1 MRYLYFLQ
9 QFFDRLPA
17 PAFIKDNK
25 GRYIWVNKELE
36 NAVGLT
42 EERIIGKFEAVILN
56 DESIEDLDRKVMR
69 TRKNQVHEEVIN
81 GRYYTIHRMPIRLGT
96 GSYGVAGIMYDMTEK
111 LLEQTIYQM
120 QSFVEK
126 LIIELLSEQ
135 DVDTVEFM
143 KNIVKK
149 FNEQYPKITVTLL
162 KDNSYVAGRED
173 RKLSERAATIDEIKT
188 MIHDRRTYQ
197 VVPVENYKFIIYVP
211 EEYTSIS
218 KALSTYLSSQ
228 VLAAI
233 KIIENRRAYKE
244 FGNKLET
251 IIKMVQLWESSS
263 SLDSYLQSVLDEL
276 VKIIP
281 ETQKASIW
289 LLDGND
295 YRNVAVYNYGDEVK
309 NVIIKTSE
317 DNYGKSIGENK
328 VAELTEVYK
337 LNKESPH
344 KDIWELA
351 GVTDPNFSP
360 LVGSVKIGDKKLVII
375 SLDNFEGKHF
385 SEESKKILNLLV
397 DLLSTFLT
405 NKTGKKQANNG
416 K

>member
-69 TRKNQVHEEVIN
+69 TRKNQVHQEMIN

-111 LLEQTIYQM
+111 VLEQTIYQM

-135 DVDTVEFM
+135 DVDTVECM

>member
-25 GRYIWVNKELE
+25 GIYIWVNKELE

-69 TRKNQVHEEVIN
+69 TRKNQVHQEMIN

-111 LLEQTIYQM
+111 VLEQTIYQM

-289 LLDGND
+289 LLDGDD

>member
-36 NAVGLT
+36 NVVGLT
-42 EERIIGKFEAVILN
+42 EEKIIGKFEAVILN

-69 TRKNQVHEEVIN
+69 TRKNQVHQEMIN

-96 GSYGVAGIMYDMTEK
+96 GSYGVAGIMYDITEK
-111 LLEQTIYQM
+111 VLEQTIYQM

-126 LIIELLSEQ
+126 IIIDSLSEQ
-135 DVDTVEFM
+135 NVDTLEFM
-143 KNIVKK
+143 KSIIKK
-149 FNEQYPKITVTLL
+149 FTEQYPKITVTLL

-188 MIHDRRTYQ
+188 MIHDKRIYQ
-197 VVPVENYKFIIYVP
+197 IVPVENYKFIIYVP

>member
-69 TRKNQVHEEVIN
+69 TRKNQVHQEMIN

-111 LLEQTIYQM
+111 VLEQTIYQM

>member
-36 NAVGLT
+36 NAIGLT
-42 EERIIGKFEAVILN
+42 EEKIIGKFEAVILN
-56 DESIEDLDRKVMR
+56 DESIEDVDRKVMR
-69 TRKNQVHEEVIN
+69 TRKNQVHEEIIN

-126 LIIELLSEQ
+126 VIIESLSEQ
-135 DVDTVEFM
+135 NVDPLELM
-143 KNIVKK
+143 KSIVKK
-149 FNEQYPKITVTLL
+149 FDEQYPKIAVTLL

-289 LLDGND
+289 LLDGDD

>member
-111 LLEQTIYQM
+111 VLEQTIYQM

>member
-69 TRKNQVHEEVIN
+69 TRKNQVHQEMIN

-96 GSYGVAGIMYDMTEK
+96 GSYGVAGIMYDITEK
-111 LLEQTIYQM
+111 VLEQTIYQM

-126 LIIELLSEQ
+126 IIIDSLSEQ
-135 DVDTVEFM
+135 NVDTLEFM
-143 KNIVKK
+143 KSIIKK
-149 FNEQYPKITVTLL
+149 FTEQYPKITVTLL

-188 MIHDRRTYQ
+188 MIHDKRIYQ
-197 VVPVENYKFIIYVP
+197 IVPVENYKFIIYVP

>member
-69 TRKNQVHEEVIN
+69 TRKNQVHQEMIN

-111 LLEQTIYQM
+111 VLEQTIYQM

-188 MIHDRRTYQ
+188 MIHDKRIYQ
-197 VVPVENYKFIIYVP
+197 IVPVENYKFIIYVP

>member
-36 NAVGLT
+36 NVVGLT
-42 EERIIGKFEAVILN
+42 EEKIIGKFEAVILN

-69 TRKNQVHEEVIN
+69 TRKNQVHQEMIN

-111 LLEQTIYQM
+111 VLEQTIYQM

>member
-69 TRKNQVHEEVIN
+69 TRKNQVHQEMIN

-111 LLEQTIYQM
+111 VLEQTIYQM

-289 LLDGND
+289 LLDGDD

-397 DLLSTFLT
+397 DLLSAFLT
-405 NKTGKKQANNG
+405 NKSDKKQTSKG

>member
-69 TRKNQVHEEVIN
+69 TRKNQVHQEMIN

-111 LLEQTIYQM
+111 VLEQTIYQM

-126 LIIELLSEQ
+126 IIIELLSEQ
-135 DVDTVEFM
+135 DVDTVEFI

-149 FNEQYPKITVTLL
+149 FNEKYPKITVTLL

>member
-36 NAVGLT
+36 NVVGLT
-42 EERIIGKFEAVILN
+42 EEKIIGKFEAVILN

-96 GSYGVAGIMYDMTEK
+96 GSYGVAGIMYDITEK
-111 LLEQTIYQM
+111 VLEQTIYQM

-126 LIIELLSEQ
+126 IIIDSLSEQ
-135 DVDTVEFM
+135 NVDTLEFM
-143 KNIVKK
+143 KSIIKK
-149 FNEQYPKITVTLL
+149 FTEQYPKITVTLL

-188 MIHDRRTYQ
+188 MIHDKRIYQ
-197 VVPVENYKFIIYVP
+197 IVPVENYKFIIYVP
-211 EEYTSIS
+211 DEYSSIS
-218 KALSTYLSSQ
+218 KALSTFLSSQ

-233 KIIENRRAYKE
+233 KIIENQRAYKE
-244 FGNKLET
+244 FGDKLET
-251 IIKMVQLWESSS
+251 IIRMVQLWESSS

-289 LLDGND
+289 VLDGNE

-309 NVIIKTSE
+309 NVMIKTSE

-328 VAELTEVYK
+328 VAELTEVYE
-337 LNKESPH
+337 LNKESAH
-344 KDIWELA
+344 KDIWKSA
-351 GVTDPNFSP
+351 GVTDPNFVP

-397 DLLSTFLT
+397 DLLSAFLT
-405 NKTGKKQANNG
+405 NKSDKKQTSKG

>member
-69 TRKNQVHEEVIN
+69 TRKNQVHQEMIN

-111 LLEQTIYQM
+111 VLEQTIYQM

-289 LLDGND
+289 LLDGDD

>member
-36 NAVGLT
+36 NVVGLT

-69 TRKNQVHEEVIN
+69 TRKNQVHQEMIN

-111 LLEQTIYQM
+111 VLEQTIYQM

-289 LLDGND
+289 LLDGDD

>member
-69 TRKNQVHEEVIN
+69 TRKNQVHEEMIN

-111 LLEQTIYQM
+111 VLEQTIYQM

-149 FNEQYPKITVTLL
+149 FNEKYPKITVTLL

>member
-69 TRKNQVHEEVIN
+69 TRKNQVHQEMIN

-111 LLEQTIYQM
+111 VLEQTIYQM

-143 KNIVKK
+143 KSIVKK

>member
-36 NAVGLT
+36 NAIGLT
-42 EERIIGKFEAVILN
+42 EEKIIGKFEAVILN
-56 DESIEDLDRKVMR
+56 DESIEDVDRKVMR

-126 LIIELLSEQ
+126 VIIESLSEQ
-135 DVDTVEFM
+135 NVDPLELM
-143 KNIVKK
+143 KSIVKK
-149 FNEQYPKITVTLL
+149 FDEQYPKIAVTLL

-218 KALSTYLSSQ
+218 KALSTFLSSQ
-228 VLAAI
+228 VLGAI
-233 KIIENRRAYKE
+233 KIIESQQAYKE
-244 FGNKLET
+244 FSNKLET

-281 ETQKASIW
+281 EAQKASIW
-289 LLDGND
+289 VLDGDD
-295 YRNVAVYNYGDEVK
+295 YRNVAIYNYGDEVK
-309 NVIIKTSE
+309 SVVIKTSE

-351 GVTDPNFSP
+351 GVTDPNFVP
-360 LVGSVKIGDKKLVII
+360 LVGSVRIGDKKLVII
-375 SLDNFEGKHF
+375 SLDDFEGKHF

-405 NKTGKKQANNG
+405 NKTVKKQANNG

>member
-69 TRKNQVHEEVIN
+69 TRKNQVHQEMIN

-111 LLEQTIYQM
+111 VLEQTIYQM

-135 DVDTVEFM
+135 DVDTVEFI

>member
-1 MRYLYFLQ
+1 M
-9 QFFDRLPA
+9 
-17 PAFIKDNK
+17 
-25 GRYIWVNKELE
+25 
-36 NAVGLT
+36 
-42 EERIIGKFEAVILN
+42 
-56 DESIEDLDRKVMR
+56 
-69 TRKNQVHEEVIN
+69 IN

-111 LLEQTIYQM
+111 VLEQTIYQM

-211 EEYTSIS
+211 EEYTSNF

-351 GVTDPNFSP
+351 GVTDPNFST
-360 LVGSVKIGDKKLVII
+360 IGWKRKDW
-375 SLDNFEGKHF
+375 
-385 SEESKKILNLLV
+385 
-397 DLLSTFLT
+397 
-405 NKTGKKQANNG
+405 
-416 K
+416 

>member
-69 TRKNQVHEEVIN
+69 TRKNQVHQEMIN

-111 LLEQTIYQM
+111 VLEQTIYQM

-295 YRNVAVYNYGDEVK
+295 YRNVAVYNYGDEDK

>member
-56 DESIEDLDRKVMR
+56 DESIEDVDRKVMR

-111 LLEQTIYQM
+111 VLEQTIYQM

-126 LIIELLSEQ
+126 VIIESLSEQ
-135 DVDTVEFM
+135 NVDPLELM
-143 KNIVKK
+143 KSIVKK
-149 FNEQYPKITVTLL
+149 FDEQYPKIAVTLL

>member
-69 TRKNQVHEEVIN
+69 TRKNQVHQEMIN

-111 LLEQTIYQM
+111 ILEQTIYQM

-143 KNIVKK
+143 KSIVKK

-211 EEYTSIS
+211 EEYTGIS

>member
-36 NAVGLT
+36 NVVGLT
-42 EERIIGKFEAVILN
+42 EEKIIGKFESVILN

-69 TRKNQVHEEVIN
+69 TRKNQVHQEMIN

-111 LLEQTIYQM
+111 VLEQTIYQM

>member
-36 NAVGLT
+36 NAIGLT
-42 EERIIGKFEAVILN
+42 EEKIIGKFEAVILN

-69 TRKNQVHEEVIN
+69 TRKNQVHQEMIN

-111 LLEQTIYQM
+111 VLEQTIYQM

>member
-69 TRKNQVHEEVIN
+69 TRKNQVHQEMIN

-111 LLEQTIYQM
+111 VLEQTIYQM

-149 FNEQYPKITVTLL
+149 FNEKYPKITVTLL

-360 LVGSVKIGDKKLVII
+360 LVGSVKIGDKKLIII

>member
-69 TRKNQVHEEVIN
+69 TRKNQVHQEMIN

-111 LLEQTIYQM
+111 VLEQTIYQM

-211 EEYTSIS
+211 EEYTGIS

-289 LLDGND
+289 LLDGDD

>member
-36 NAVGLT
+36 NAIGLT
-42 EERIIGKFEAVILN
+42 EEKIIGKFEAVILN
-56 DESIEDLDRKVMR
+56 DESIEDVDRKVMR

-126 LIIELLSEQ
+126 VIIESLSEQ
-135 DVDTVEFM
+135 NVDPLELM
-143 KNIVKK
+143 KSIVKK
-149 FNEQYPKITVTLL
+149 FDEQYPKIAVTLL

-218 KALSTYLSSQ
+218 KALSTFLSSQ
-228 VLAAI
+228 VLGAI
-233 KIIENRRAYKE
+233 KIIESQQAYKE
-244 FGNKLET
+244 FSNKLET

-281 ETQKASIW
+281 EAQKASIW
-289 LLDGND
+289 VLDGDD
-295 YRNVAVYNYGDEVK
+295 YRNVAIYNYGDEVK
-309 NVIIKTSE
+309 NVVIKTSE

-328 VAELTEVYK
+328 VAELSEVYK

-351 GVTDPNFSP
+351 GVTDPNFVP
-360 LVGSVKIGDKKLVII
+360 LVGSVRIGDKKLVII
-375 SLDNFEGKHF
+375 SLDDFEGKHF

-405 NKTGKKQANNG
+405 NKTVKKQANNG

>member
-69 TRKNQVHEEVIN
+69 TRKNQVHQEMIN

-111 LLEQTIYQM
+111 VLEQTIYQM

-135 DVDTVEFM
+135 DVDTVEFI

-149 FNEQYPKITVTLL
+149 FNEKYPKITVTLL

>member
-36 NAVGLT
+36 NAIGLT
-42 EERIIGKFEAVILN
+42 EEKIIGKFEAVILN
-56 DESIEDLDRKVMR
+56 DESIEDVDRKVMR
-69 TRKNQVHEEVIN
+69 TRKNQVHQEMIN

-111 LLEQTIYQM
+111 VLEQTIYQM

-126 LIIELLSEQ
+126 LIIESLSEQ
-135 DVDTVEFM
+135 NVDPLELM
-143 KNIVKK
+143 KSIVKK

>member
-69 TRKNQVHEEVIN
+69 TRKNQVHQEMIN

-111 LLEQTIYQM
+111 VLEQTIYQM

-149 FNEQYPKITVTLL
+149 FNEKYPKITVTLL

>member
-1 MRYLYFLQ
+1 
-9 QFFDRLPA
+9 
-17 PAFIKDNK
+17 
-25 GRYIWVNKELE
+25 
-36 NAVGLT
+36 
-42 EERIIGKFEAVILN
+42 
-56 DESIEDLDRKVMR
+56 
-69 TRKNQVHEEVIN
+69 
-81 GRYYTIHRMPIRLGT
+81 
-96 GSYGVAGIMYDMTEK
+96 
-111 LLEQTIYQM
+111 
-120 QSFVEK
+120 
-126 LIIELLSEQ
+126 
-135 DVDTVEFM
+135 
-143 KNIVKK
+143 
-149 FNEQYPKITVTLL
+149 
-162 KDNSYVAGRED
+162 
-173 RKLSERAATIDEIKT
+173 
-188 MIHDRRTYQ
+188 
-197 VVPVENYKFIIYVP
+197 VPVENYKFIIYVP